1 MSEPL
6 RIQGG
11 RRNRKEIAAMPGP
24 SNPAEVPEKK
34 VAEVFNLMVNDLL
47 TSMAKEKHEFAV
59 DIEITFQSVTVDER
73 GFPLFSKKTSQ
84 SQMQIKLA
92 TRITPQPGRKKA

>member
-1 MSEPL
+1 
-6 RIQGG
+6 
-11 RRNRKEIAAMPGP
+11 MPGSSTP
-24 SNPAEVPEKK
+24 TEVPERK
-34 VAEVFNLMVNDLL
+34 VAEVFNLLVHDLL
-47 TSMAKEKHEFAV
+47 NSMVKEKHEFAV

-73 GFPLFSKKTSQ
+73 GIPLFSKKTSQ